1 MKRYFRLKS
10 DCILVRGALR
20 GAIYDLNSGD
30 VFSVDENSVRI
41 LEELNNGLVLPEVL
55 SSYKN
60 ITTHDVMAYLNI
72 LQARGLGEF
81 SDVKVNKEMKPL
93 ESDSMLRYV
102 LHLELTNACNL
113 HCLHCYNESD
123 INKKDNEV
131 SLEKWKQSIQNA
143 YDMNCRRVQFI
154 GGEPFL
160 KRKLMFELIDY
171 AKYLGY
177 LSIEVSSNGTLITN
191 ADLEYLKR
199 NRVCLALSFY
209 SDNYK
214 IHDSITSKKGSWRK
228 TLNVIKDALEMD
240 VTLRMSVVVMKQN
253 EKDVEKTID
262 LLKSI
267 GVQNV
272 KSTAIE
278 PSGRGCNTN
287 LITTD
292 ILSKQVLGKPYFTK
306 INKKIFWRNK
316 SGHNCFMEQICVG
329 ADGSVYPCLAER
341 NISYGN
347 IIGQKSLKEIFLS
360 DETKRIRSLSKDNID
375 ICKDCEYRYC
385 CFDCRTRAW
394 DFLKNDFHSKPW
406 WCSYNP
412 YNGIWNNKE
421 ISLKGGEEIWK
432 KTLI

>member
-1 MKRYFRLKS
+1 MRFSLNLLREILS
-10 DCILVRGALR
+10 D
-20 GAIYDLNSGD
+20 
-30 VFSVDENSVRI
+30 
-41 LEELNNGLVLPEVL
+41 
-55 SSYKN
+55 
-60 ITTHDVMAYLNI
+60 
-72 LQARGLGEF
+72 
-81 SDVKVNKEMKPL
+81 
-93 ESDSMLRYV
+93 
-102 LHLELTNACNL
+102 
-113 HCLHCYNESD
+113 
-123 INKKDNEV
+123 
-131 SLEKWKQSIQNA
+131 
-143 YDMNCRRVQFI
+143 
-154 GGEPFL
+154 
-160 KRKLMFELIDY
+160 
-171 AKYLGY
+171 AKFVG
-177 LSIEVSSNGTLITN
+177 
-191 ADLEYLKR
+191 
-199 NRVCLALSFY
+199 F